1 MKKIIGCF
9 SLLVSLTAIGQDTI
23 SLQQCADRLLSNR
36 LSVISERKSLQ
47 ESIINRKLH
56 YWTMIPSLSSSIG
69 LNTNFGRRVDP
80 YTNSFATNT
89 VNSQSF
95 GLSSSVTLFNGLNYF
110 NNQKIMDCRIQLNE
124 VELQTK
130 QNEQLIRLV
139 ELYVNLC
146 KQEIQINQSKVR
158 IEKYLNIQQIQKLL
172 IRSGRIS
179 VTDTLKGNNSL
190 LNEQLLLTRLES
202 DQRIK
207 LIELNY
213 LIGEPLASSHHFDMN
228 TISKLTQLPVYKEK
242 LEFEKLRIEKEIS
255 EVQLKSDRSMILP
268 TLSLS
273 GNLGTGFS
281 TNNKDYTIVGN
292 PTKPYYDQLEQNL
305 YEGIGLYL
313 NIPIFSHAAW
323 LKSKQLNIISN
334 KSKEEEIELKTL
346 DLERRRLE
354 TEQNMLNQRSE
365 IYQTE
370 QIVSNLQEIFEKTL
384 LLYRDGRVS
393 YLDLEMSFLEWQT
406 KLVALESLKLDNELL
421 KLYE

>member
-124 VELQTK
+124 VELKTK

-213 LIGEPLASSHHFDMN
+213 LIGEPLSSSYHFDMN

-255 EVQLKSDRSMILP
+255 EVQLKSDRSTILP

-281 TNNKDYTIVGN
+281 TNNKDYTLVGN

-313 NIPIFSHAAW
+313 NIPIFNHAAW
-323 LKSKQLNIISN
+323 LKSKQLNIISS

-354 TEQNMLNQRSE
+354 TEQNMLYQRSE
-365 IYQTE
+365 ISQTE

-421 KLYE
+421 KLYK